1 MGLLVPCRDEA
12 GKLSPGAPKRR
23 HWSKLRSLRMQPNAR
38 PAVHVAG
45 CISLASVACCM
56 KSFPFWRVLG
66 VGFLL
71 LLLALGL
78 AGWLLT
84 THYAR
89 PYVKQLVRD
98 QLTHNSELVLDP
110 FEVDFSVWRDFPYPT
125 ASLSHLTLRDSSH
138 HRTLPVLRLGR
149 ADMRL
154 NLRELLHH
162 RVQVTRLTL
171 HDVAIGQRVDS
182 IGRTWGLRGKKR
194 AAASAPPKIDL
205 ALDSIIIYNF
215 GIFTRNDF
223 IHSALRGRVFQARLA
238 ASLHQGILAVHGRF
252 TGRLDRLSNRTGDLL
267 VNEPVQAQLNYR
279 YSFAQRQG
287 KFFNSCATLNSDT
300 IRISGTHTADVAS
313 GDGPPRGTVLNLR
326 FAGSQPLLAV
336 LHATLPPSLRAILHG
351 ASSTSK
357 AQIEY
362 LMSGLSGPQV
372 RPHIVLHFGMRNAR
386 IQWPDS
392 ARRIDRWD
400 LQGTYD
406 NGPAHAPQT
415 MSLNLSQC
423 RVYSPA
429 GQLDMAFLLRN
440 FQRPY
445 VQGRLHGR
453 TELPALMALLS
464 PEHWYAS
471 RGIADLDVQLHG
483 LLPAV
488 SQRQRQRG
496 LFRHNMSMRGTA
508 TLRDATFEL
517 AGHQGNLHGLNVRIG
532 LNDSLWQLSN
542 ASGVLAGMNF
552 KASATTLYLLDYFT
566 GQHPTTD
573 IKGNFAVDALDLGR
587 LRQLLR
593 PSATGPLLA
602 RQRRPARSLADRR
615 RIATTLGSH
624 LIPVGMHLDV
634 ALQCGQLAL
643 ATDTLRDM
651 AVRIRHDGERVQLS
665 DIRGKL
671 WDGEVRGEAQWPTDS
686 ANRVV
691 PVSYNVD
698 FHFDTLNYKSLLER
712 LSRPPRHS
720 SKSPGSPAI
729 RELLLAANGKLSYEI
744 NSLLLPD
751 GELVRDLRLRFDKQG
766 STLRL
771 PFVYFIAPQGGV
783 GSGSATA
790 EVEGL
795 RITHADANL
804 YLRYPTLDVPQLL
817 RMLASVAPPRS
828 DSAALAARR
837 ALRAA
842 RRARRLEPGAAP
854 NSLMTNG
861 LFTALLRVE
870 ADHVRYAAVQGSN
883 FQLVTHLQAGEAILD
898 DCTVNAL
905 GGRITLRGRLITNAG
920 RQHHPLQVQA
930 LLEDIQLPEL
940 FGTATAMRLNVL
952 SSGNIMGRLRCAAV
966 LRTDLDEKFIPNLDN
981 TNAYLKA
988 DLRDLELV
996 NVEALEDAFKF
1007 FKKRTSHLFF
1017 EPVSSEFALSRG
1029 ELLIPNLRLN
1039 SNLTE
1044 LQVNGRY
1051 DLDGRA
1057 DLYVGMNPL
1066 HALLGSNNKRISRIQ
1081 AGEATT
1087 RHDAKLSYVNL
1098 SREAPHTKYHVKVFQ
1113 KQEQRQAQTSLRR
1126 QFRQLVIT
1134 QRLDTTLRLLPGS
1147 PLAAPP
1153 PKLATSPPGTE

>member
-1 MGLLVPCRDEA
+1 
-12 GKLSPGAPKRR
+12 
-23 HWSKLRSLRMQPNAR
+23 
-38 PAVHVAG
+38 
-45 CISLASVACCM
+45 M

-78 AGWLLT
+78 GGWLLT
-84 THYAR
+84 TRYAK
-89 PYVKQLVRD
+89 PYVKQLVREK
-98 QLTHNSELVLDP
+98 LTHNSELILDP

-154 NLRELLHH
+154 NLRELLH
-162 RVQVTRLTL
+162 RRIQVTRLTL
-171 HDVAIGQRVDS
+171 RDVAIGQRVDS
-182 IGRTWGLRGKKR
+182 LGRSWGLRGKK
-194 AAASAPPKIDL
+194 ATPTGSPPKIDL

-223 IHSALRGRVFQARLA
+223 IHSALRGRVFQARLSA
-238 ASLHQGILAVHGRF
+238 QLRQGVLAVNGRF
-252 TGRLDRLSNRTGDLL
+252 VGRLDQLRNRSGDLL
-267 VNEPVQAQLNYR
+267 TNEPVKAWLHYR
-279 YSFAQRQG
+279 YKFAERQG
-287 KFFNSCATLNSDT
+287 EFFNSRATLNSDT
-300 IRISGTHTADVAS
+300 ISISGTHAADVAA
-313 GDGPPRGTVLNLR
+313 GNNPPRGTLLNLR

-336 LHATLPPSLRAILHG
+336 LRATLPPSLRGMLKG
-351 ASSTSK
+351 ASSPSK

-362 LMSGLSGPQV
+362 LMSGLSGPLV
-372 RPHIVLHFGMRNAR
+372 RPHIVLHFGLRNAS
-386 IQWPDS
+386 IHWPDS

-406 NGPAHAPQT
+406 NGPAHLPQT

-464 PEHWYAS
+464 PEHWYAR
-471 RGIADLDVQLHG
+471 RGIADLDVQLRG

-488 SQRQRQRG
+488 TPSQRQRG
-496 LFRHNMSMRGTA
+496 LFRKNMSMRGTA
-508 TLRDATFEL
+508 TLRDAAFEL
-517 AGHQGNLHGLNVRIG
+517 AGHQGDLHGLNVRIG
-532 LNDSLWQLSN
+532 LHDSLWQLSN

-552 KASATTLYLLDYFT
+552 NASATTVYLLDYFT

-573 IKGNFAVDALDLGR
+573 ITGSFAVDALDLGR

-593 PSATGPLLA
+593 PGATGPLLA
-602 RQRRPARSLADRR
+602 SQRRPPRSLAARR

-634 ALQCGQLAL
+634 ALRCGRLAL

-651 AVRIRHDGERVQLS
+651 AVRIRHDGERVQLTG
-665 DIRGKL
+665 IRGKL

-751 GELVRDLRLRFDKQG
+751 GEKVRDLRLRFDKQG
-766 STLRL
+766 STLNL
-771 PFVYFIAPQGGV
+771 PYVYFVAPQGGI

-790 EVEGL
+790 QVEGL
-795 RITHADANL
+795 RIARADANL

-817 RMLASVAPPRS
+817 RMLASVAPPRT

-842 RRARRLEPGAAP
+842 RRAKRLGPGAGP

-861 LFTALLRVE
+861 RFTAVLRVE

-898 DCTVNAL
+898 DCTVNTM
-905 GGRITLRGRLITNAG
+905 GGRVTLRGRLITNAG
-920 RQHHPLQVQA
+920 RMHHPLQVQA
-930 LLEDIQLPEL
+930 LLDDIQLPQL

-952 SSGNIMGRLRCAAV
+952 TNDNIRGSLRCAAA

-988 DLRDLELV
+988 DLRELELLD
-996 NVEALEDAFKF
+996 VEALEEAFKL
-1007 FKKRTSHLFF
+1007 FKKRTSHLYF
-1017 EPVSSEFALSRG
+1017 EPVSTEFALNRG
-1029 ELLIPNLRLN
+1029 ELLIPDLHLN

-1044 LQVNGRY
+1044 LQVSGRY

-1098 SREAPHTKYHVKVFQ
+1098 SRDAPHTKYHLKVFQ
-1113 KQEQRQAQTSLRR
+1113 KAEQRQAQATLRR

-1147 PLAAPP
+1147 PLAVPQ
-1153 PKLATSPPGTE
+1153 PKLATSP

>member
-1 MGLLVPCRDEA
+1 
-12 GKLSPGAPKRR
+12 
-23 HWSKLRSLRMQPNAR
+23 
-38 PAVHVAG
+38 
-45 CISLASVACCM
+45 M
-56 KSFPFWRVLG
+56 KSFPLWRVLG

-78 AGWLLT
+78 GGWLLT
-84 THYAR
+84 TRYAK
-89 PYVKQLVRD
+89 PYVKQLVREK
-98 QLTHNSELVLDP
+98 LTSNSELVLDP
-110 FEVDFSVWRDFPYPT
+110 FEVDFSVWHDFPHVT

-149 ADMRL
+149 ADLRL
-154 NLRELLHH
+154 NLRELLHR
-162 RVQVTRLTL
+162 RVEVTRLTL
-171 HDVAIGQRVDS
+171 RDVAIGQRVDS
-182 IGRTWGLRGKKR
+182 LGRSWGLRGKKR
-194 AAASAPPKIDL
+194 TAASPPPKIDL

-215 GIFTRNDF
+215 GIFTHNDF
-223 IHSALRGRVFQARLA
+223 THSALQGRVFQARMSA
-238 ASLHQGILAVHGRF
+238 KVHKGVLAVHGRF
-252 TGRLDRLSNRTGDLL
+252 VGRLDQLRNRSGDLL
-267 VNEPVQAQLNYR
+267 RNEPVQAWLNYR
-279 YSFAQRQG
+279 YKFAERQG
-287 KFFNSCATLNSDT
+287 EFFNSRATLNSDT
-300 IRISGTHTADVAS
+300 ISISGTHAADQAS
-313 GDGPPRGTVLNLR
+313 GDGPPRGTILNLR

-336 LHATLPPSLRAILHG
+336 LHTALPPSLRAILNG
-351 ASSTSK
+351 ADSPSK
-357 AQIEY
+357 AHIEY
-362 LMSGLSGPQV
+362 LMSGLSGPKV
-372 RPHIVLHFGMRNAR
+372 RPRIVLHFGLRNAR

-423 RVYSPA
+423 RIYSPA
-429 GQLDMAFLLRN
+429 GQLDMAFLLRD
-440 FQRPY
+440 FRRPY
-445 VQGRLHGR
+445 VRGRLHGR

-464 PEHWYAS
+464 PAHWYAR

-488 SQRQRQRG
+488 GQQRQRG
-496 LFRHNMSMRGTA
+496 EFRKNMAIHGTA
-508 TLRDATFEL
+508 TLRDAAFAL
-517 AGHQGNLHGLNVRIG
+517 AGHQGDLHGLNVRIG

-552 KASATTLYLLDYFT
+552 KASATTTYLLDYFT
-566 GQHPTTD
+566 GQHPTTT
-573 IKGNFAVDALDLGR
+573 IKGSFEVDALDLGR

-593 PSATGPLLA
+593 PTATGSVLA
-602 RQRRPARSLADRR
+602 RQSRPARSQAAKR

-624 LIPVGMHLDV
+624 IIPDGMLLDV
-634 ALQCGQLAL
+634 ALRCGRLAL

-651 AVRIRHDGERVQLS
+651 AVRIRHDGERVQLIG
-665 DIRGKL
+665 IRGKL
-671 WDGEVRGEAQWPTDS
+671 WDGEVRGTAQWPTDP

-712 LSRPPRHS
+712 LSRPPRRS
-720 SKSPGSPAI
+720 RKSPNSPAI

-744 NSLLLPD
+744 NSLLLPN
-751 GELVRDLRLRFDKQG
+751 GEKLRDLRLRFDKQG
-766 STLRL
+766 STLHL
-771 PFVYFIAPQGGV
+771 PYVYFVAPQGGI

-790 EVEGL
+790 QVEGL
-795 RITHADANL
+795 RIARADASL
-804 YLRYPTLDVPQLL
+804 YLRYPTLDVPDLL
-817 RMLASVAPPRS
+817 RMLASVAPPRT

-842 RRARRLEPGAAP
+842 KRAKRLGTGAAP
-854 NSLMTNG
+854 NSIITNG
-861 LFTALLRVE
+861 MFTALLRVE
-870 ADHVRYAAVQGSN
+870 ADHVRYGAVQGTQ

-920 RQHHPLQVQA
+920 RLHHPLQVQA
-930 LLEDIQLPEL
+930 LLEDIHLPAL
-940 FGTATAMRLNVL
+940 FGMTTAMRLNVL
-952 SSGNIMGRLRCAAV
+952 GSDNIAGSLRCAAA

-988 DLRDLELV
+988 DIRNLELI
-996 NVEALEDAFKF
+996 NVEALEEALKL
-1007 FKKRTSHLFF
+1007 FKKRTSHLYF
-1017 EPVSSEFALSRG
+1017 EPVSSEFVLSRG

-1044 LQVNGRY
+1044 LQINGRY

-1057 DLYVGMNPL
+1057 NLYVGMNPL
-1066 HALLGSNNKRISRIQ
+1066 HALLGSNTKRIARIQ

-1098 SREAPHTKYHVKVFQ
+1098 SREAARTKYSVKVFQ
-1113 KQEQRQAQTSLRR
+1113 KQEQREAQATLRR
-1126 QFRQLVIT
+1126 QVRQLVIT
-1134 QRLDTTLRLLPGS
+1134 QHLDTTLRLLPR
-1147 PLAAPP
+1147 APAIVP
-1153 PKLATSPPGTE
+1153 TGKLATMP

>member
-1 MGLLVPCRDEA
+1 
-12 GKLSPGAPKRR
+12 
-23 HWSKLRSLRMQPNAR
+23 
-38 PAVHVAG
+38 
-45 CISLASVACCM
+45 M

-78 AGWLLT
+78 GGWLVT
-84 THYAR
+84 SRYAR
-89 PYVKQLVRD
+89 PFVKQLVRD
-98 QLTHNSELVLDP
+98 KLTRNSELLLDP
-110 FEVDFSVWRDFPYPT
+110 FDVDFSVWRDFPHVT
-125 ASLSHLTLRDSSH
+125 ASLGHLTLRDSAH

-149 ADMRL
+149 ADLRL
-154 NLRELLHH
+154 NLRELLHR

-182 IGRTWGLRGKKR
+182 LGRTWGLRGKKR
-194 AAASAPPKIDL
+194 TPPGSAPGIDL

-223 IHSALRGRVFQARLA
+223 THSALRGRIFQARVSA
-238 ASLHQGILAVHGRF
+238 KLHAGVLAVHGRF
-252 TGRLDRLSNRTGDLL
+252 AGRLDQLRNRSGDLL
-267 VNEPVQAQLNYR
+267 TNEPVLAWLNYR
-279 YSFAQRQG
+279 YHFAQRQG
-287 KFFNSCATLNSDT
+287 EFFDTRATLNGDT
-300 IRISGTHTADVAS
+300 IRIGGTHQADMAS
-313 GDGPPRGTVLNLR
+313 GSGPPRGTFLNLR

-336 LHATLPPSLRAILHG
+336 LHAALPPSLQPILNG
-351 ASSTSK
+351 ASSPSK

-362 LMSGLSGPQV
+362 LMSGLSGPLV
-372 RPHIVLHFGMRNAR
+372 RPRIVLHFGLRNAR
-386 IQWPDS
+386 MQWPDS

-406 NGPAHAPQT
+406 NGPAHAQQT

-423 RVYSPA
+423 RIYSPV
-429 GQLDMAFLLRN
+429 GQLDMAFSLRD
-440 FQRPY
+440 FRRPF

-453 TELPALMALLS
+453 TDLPALTAILS
-464 PEHWYAS
+464 PS
-471 RGIADLDVQLHG
+471 RWHARRGTADLDVRLRG

-488 SQRQRQRG
+488 SQAQRQRG
-496 LFRHNMSMRGTA
+496 AFRKNMSVRGTA
-508 TLRDATFEL
+508 TLRNATFEL
-517 AGHQGNLHGLNVRIG
+517 AGRQGNLHGLNVRIG

-552 KASATTLYLLDYFT
+552 KASATTTYLLDFFT

-573 IKGNFAVDALDLGR
+573 IKGDFAVDALDLGR

-593 PSATGPLLA
+593 PSPGGAATPVA
-602 RQRRPARSLADRR
+602 SRRPTRSLAARR

-624 LIPVGMHLDV
+624 IIPPGMHLDV
-634 ALQCGQLAL
+634 GLRCGRLAL

-651 AVRIRHDGERVQLS
+651 AVRIRHDGELVQLTG
-665 DIRGKL
+665 IRGKL
-671 WDGEVRGEAQWPTDS
+671 WDGEVRGQAQWPTDP

-698 FHFDTLNYKSLLER
+698 FHFDTLNYQSLLER
-712 LSRPPRHS
+712 LSRPPKHS
-720 SKSPGSPAI
+720 KKSPTSPAI

-744 NSLLLPD
+744 NSLLLPN
-751 GELVRDLRLRFDKQG
+751 GEKLRDMRLRFDKQG
-766 STLRL
+766 AVLRL
-771 PFVYFIAPQGGV
+771 PYIYFVAPQGGV

-790 EVEGL
+790 QVEGL
-795 RITHADANL
+795 HIARADANL
-804 YLRYPTLDVPQLL
+804 YLRYPTLDVPDLL

-837 ALRAA
+837 ALRAT
-842 RRARRLEPGAAP
+842 RRAKRLGTGVPRS
-854 NSLMTNG
+854 SLITNG
-861 LFTALLRVE
+861 MFTALLRVE
-870 ADHVRYAAVQGSN
+870 ADHVRYAAVQGTQ

-920 RQHHPLQVQA
+920 RLHHPLQVQA
-930 LLEDIQLPEL
+930 LLEDIRLPDL
-940 FGTATAMRLNVL
+940 FGMTTAMRLNVL
-952 SSGNIMGRLRCAAV
+952 SSDNIKGTLRCAAA

-988 DLRDLELV
+988 DLRELELI
-996 NVEALEDAFKF
+996 NVEALQDAFKL
-1007 FKKRTSHLFF
+1007 FKKRTEHLYF
-1017 EPVSSEFALSRG
+1017 EPVSTEFVLSRG
-1029 ELLIPNLRLN
+1029 ELLIPNLQLN

-1044 LQVNGRY
+1044 LQVHGRY

-1066 HALLGSNNKRISRIQ
+1066 HALLGSNRKRIARIE

-1098 SREAPHTKYHVKVFQ
+1098 RRDAPRTKYRVKLFQ
-1113 KQEQRQAQTSLRR
+1113 KQEQQRAQQTLRR
-1126 QFRQLVIT
+1126 QFRQLVIA
-1134 QRLDTTLRLLPGS
+1134 QRLDTTMRLLPRS
-1147 PLAAPP
+1147 PAILPNA
-1153 PKLATSPPGTE
+1153 KLATTPLN

>member
-1 MGLLVPCRDEA
+1 
-12 GKLSPGAPKRR
+12 
-23 HWSKLRSLRMQPNAR
+23 
-38 PAVHVAG
+38 
-45 CISLASVACCM
+45 M
-56 KSFPFWRVLG
+56 KSFPIWRVLG

-78 AGWLLT
+78 GGWLLT
-84 THYAR
+84 TRYAE
-89 PYVKQLVRD
+89 PYVKRLVRD
-98 QLTHNSELVLDP
+98 KLTRNSELVLDS
-110 FEVDFSVWRDFPYPT
+110 FDVNLSVWRDFPYPSAT
-125 ASLSHLTLRDSSH
+125 LSHLTLRDSSH

-149 ADMRL
+149 ADVRF
-154 NLRELLHH
+154 NLRELLHR

-171 HDVAIGQRVDS
+171 RDVAIGQRVDS
-182 IGRTWGLRGKKR
+182 LGRTWGLRGKKR
-194 AAASAPPKIDL
+194 TATGPPPKIDL

-238 ASLHQGILAVHGRF
+238 ASLHQGVLAVHGRF
-252 TGRLDRLSNRTGDLL
+252 SGRLDRLSNRTGDLL
-267 VNEPVQAQLNYR
+267 VNEPVQARLNYR
-279 YSFAQRQG
+279 YRFAQRQG
-287 KFFNSCATLNSDT
+287 EFFNSHATLNGDT
-300 IRISGTHTADVAS
+300 IRISGTHTADMAV

-336 LHATLPPSLRAILHG
+336 LHATLPPTLRPILHG
-351 ASSTSK
+351 ATSPSK

-372 RPHIVLHFGMRNAR
+372 RPRIVLHFGMRNAR

-415 MSLNLSQC
+415 MSLSLSQC

-464 PEHWYAS
+464 PEHWYARS
-471 RGIADLDVQLHG
+471 GIADLDVQLHG

-488 SQRQRQRG
+488 GQRQRQLG
-496 LFRHNMSMRGTA
+496 LFRHDMAVRGTA
-508 TLRDATFEL
+508 TLRNAAFEL
-517 AGHQGNLHGLNVRIG
+517 AGHQGDLHSLNVRIG
-532 LNDSLWQLSN
+532 LKDSLWQLSN

-552 KASATTLYLLDYFT
+552 KASATTTYLLDYFT

-573 IKGNFAVDALDLGR
+573 IKGTFAVDELDLGR
-587 LRQLLR
+587 LRQLLK
-593 PSATGPLLA
+593 PGASGPLLA
-602 RQRRPARSLADRR
+602 RQRRPTRSLADRR

-624 LIPVGMHLDV
+624 LIPEGMHLDV
-634 ALQCGQLAL
+634 ALRCGRLAL

-651 AVRIRHDGERVQLS
+651 AVRIRHDGERVQLTG
-665 DIRGKL
+665 IRGKL

-691 PVSYNVD
+691 PVAYDID

-712 LSRPPRHS
+712 LSRPPRRS
-720 SKSPGSPAI
+720 RTSPGSPAI

-744 NSLLLPD
+744 NSLLLPN
-751 GELVRDLRLRFDKQG
+751 GERVRDLRLRFDKQG
-766 STLRL
+766 PVLNL
-771 PFVYFIAPQGGV
+771 PYVYFVAPQGGI

-790 EVEGL
+790 RVEGMRL
-795 RITHADANL
+795 AHADANL

-842 RRARRLEPGAAP
+842 RRARRLGAGAAP
-854 NSLMTNG
+854 GSLMSSG
-861 LFTALLRVE
+861 RFTALLRVE
-870 ADHVRYAAVQGSN
+870 ADHVRYSAVQGTN

-905 GGRITLRGRLITNAG
+905 GGRMTLRGRLITNAG

-940 FGTATAMRLNVL
+940 FGTATAMHLNVL
-952 SSGNIMGRLRCAAV
+952 STDNIRGTLRCAAA
-966 LRTDLDEKFIPNLDN
+966 LRTDLDEKFIPNIDN

-988 DLRDLELV
+988 DLHNLELV

-1007 FKKRTSHLFF
+1007 FKKRTSHLYF

-1029 ELLIPNLRLN
+1029 ELLIPSLRLN

-1057 DLYVGMNPL
+1057 DLYIGMNPL
-1066 HALLGSNNKRISRIQ
+1066 HALLGSNNKRIARIQ

-1087 RHDAKLSYVNL
+1087 RRDAKLSYVNL
-1098 SREAPHTKYHVKVFQ
+1098 SRDAPHTKYHLKVFQ
-1113 KQEQRQAQTSLRR
+1113 KQEQREAQATLRR

-1147 PLAAPP
+1147 PLAAPQ
-1153 PKLATSPPGTE
+1153 PKVATAPSSTE